1 MWMTTRRRWIDA
13 LARLPR
19 NVWAL
24 SLTSLLTDIS
34 SEMVLSLLPLLL
46 VSVLGVRTGVVGL
59 IEGVAEASASLLK
72 LGSGWL
78 SDRLLRRKP
87 LVVTGYGLSAFARPF
102 LLVAGSWAAVL
113 AVRFADR
120 VGKGLRSAPKD
131 ALLAESTRPEQRGLA
146 FGLHRAA
153 DTIGAV
159 LGLAVALVVVLL
171 GGQTQALTEV
181 TFRRVVLVSI
191 LPALLAL
198 FVVVLGTREVLTPG
212 RAASTHGHHWRS
224 LGTPFLLYL
233 GTIALFTLGNSSDAF
248 LILRASSVGLTVSG
262 VLVMLIG
269 FNLVYAL
276 VSTPAGALSDRVGRK
291 RVLLV
296 GWILYCVVYLGFAMM
311 QAPLQAI
318 GLMCLYGVYYGL
330 VEGVSRALVADLV
343 PADRRGTAYGMY
355 AATVGLMLLPASLI
369 AGVLWQ
375 GLGAWGGLGPSAPF
389 VFGAALAGLALFL
402 LSLQSLRPAS
412 SASSEAP

>member
-1 MWMTTRRRWIDA
+1 MTRRRRWIDA

-78 SDRLLRRKP
+78 SDRLMRRKP
-87 LVVTGYGLSAFARPF
+87 LVVTGYGLSALAKPF

-131 ALLAESTRPEQRGLA
+131 ALLAESARSEQRGLA

-159 LGLAVALVVVLL
+159 LGLTVALGVVLL
-171 GGQTQALTEV
+171 GGQTQALTEA

-191 LPALLAL
+191 LPAILAL
-198 FVVVLGTREVLTPG
+198 IVVVLGTREVLAPG
-212 RAASTHGHHWRS
+212 SATSTDRHPWRS
-224 LGTPFLLYL
+224 IGTPFLLYL

-248 LILRASSVGLTVSG
+248 LILRASSVGLTVPG
-262 VLVMLIG
+262 VLVMLIA

-276 VSTPAGALSDRVGRK
+276 ISTPAGALSDRVGRK
-291 RVLLV
+291 RVLLA

-311 QAPLQAI
+311 QAPIQAI

-402 LSLQSLRPAS
+402 LSLQSLRPAGS
-412 SASSEAP
+412 TSTEAP

>member
-1 MWMTTRRRWIDA
+1 MTRRRRWIDA

-78 SDRLLRRKP
+78 SDRLMRRKP
-87 LVVTGYGLSAFARPF
+87 LVVTGYGLSALAKPF

-131 ALLAESTRPEQRGLA
+131 ALLADSARSEQRGLA

-159 LGLAVALVVVLL
+159 LGLTVALGVVLL
-171 GGQTQALTEV
+171 GGQTQALTEA

-191 LPALLAL
+191 LPAILAL
-198 FVVVLGTREVLTPG
+198 IVVVLGTREVLAPG
-212 RAASTHGHHWRS
+212 SATSTDRHPWRS
-224 LGTPFLLYL
+224 IGTPFLLYL

-248 LILRASSVGLTVSG
+248 LILRASSVGLTVPG
-262 VLVMLIG
+262 VLVMLIA

-276 VSTPAGALSDRVGRK
+276 ISTPAGALSDRVGRK
-291 RVLLV
+291 RVLLA

-311 QAPLQAI
+311 QAPIQAI

-402 LSLQSLRPAS
+402 LSLQSLRPAGS
-412 SASSEAP
+412 TSTEAP